1 MTSPPALHGLRA
13 LVTGSTAGV
22 GLASVERLARLGA
35 RVVLNSRRAATV
47 EETVARLRG
56 DGLDVA
62 GVPADISDPA
72 EARRLVEDAVA
83 ALGGLDAL
91 CVNTGRPPALVPL
104 PAATSLADW
113 TEALHNQFTA
123 IADVLDAALPYLR
136 SSPTPAVAIVTSS
149 TVKQPMADHVFSTV
163 PRTATTALMKALA
176 RAPEWR
182 GIRMNAV
189 APVSV
194 GTETFLRH
202 RSEEAV
208 AARVA
213 ETPLGRLGT
222 AAEFAAAVTF
232 ALSPDSHYLHGQTL
246 FVDGGYRWALV

>member
-1 MTSPPALHGLRA
+1 MVSPPHLHGLRA

-22 GLASVERLARLGA
+22 GLASVERLAGLGA

-47 EETVARLRG
+47 QETVARLRG
-56 DGLDVA
+56 DGLDVV
-62 GVPADISDPA
+62 GVPADISEPA

-83 ALGGLDAL
+83 TLGGLDAL
-91 CVNTGRPPALVPL
+91 CVNTGRPPALLPL
-104 PAATSLADW
+104 PAATAFAEW
-113 TEALHNQFTA
+113 AKAFNNQFTA
-123 IADVLDAALPYLR
+123 IAHVLEAALDHLR
-136 SSPTPAVAIVTSS
+136 SSEAPAVAIVTSS

-163 PRTATTALMKALA
+163 PRTATTALMKALS
-176 RAPEWR
+176 RAEGWR

-208 AARVA
+208 AARIA

-222 AAEFAAAVTF
+222 AAEFAAVVAF
-232 ALSPDSHYLHGQTL
+232 ALSPDSHFVHGQTL
-246 FVDGGYRWALV
+246 YVDGGYRWALV

>member
-1 MTSPPALHGLRA
+1 MTTPGLHGLRT

-35 RVVLNSRRAATV
+35 RVVLNSRRATTV
-47 EETVARLRG
+47 EGTVARLRG
-56 DGLDVA
+56 DGLDVT
-62 GVPADISDPA
+62 GVAADISNRAD
-72 EARRLVEDAVA
+72 ARRLVENAA
-83 ALGGLDAL
+83 GALGGLDAL

-113 TEALHNQFTA
+113 TEAFRNQFTA
-123 IADVLDAALPYLR
+123 IADVLEAALPHLR
-136 SSPTPAVAIVTSS
+136 SSPSPAVAIVTSS
-149 TVKQPMADHVFSTV
+149 TVKQPMVDHVFSTV
-163 PRTATTALMKALA
+163 PRTATTALMKVLS
-176 RAPEWR
+176 RAEEWR
-182 GIRMNAV
+182 GIRLNAV

-202 RSEEAV
+202 RTHEAV
-208 AARVA
+208 AARIA
-213 ETPLGRLGT
+213 ETPLGRLGS

-232 ALSPDSHYLHGQTL
+232 ALSPESHFVHGQTL